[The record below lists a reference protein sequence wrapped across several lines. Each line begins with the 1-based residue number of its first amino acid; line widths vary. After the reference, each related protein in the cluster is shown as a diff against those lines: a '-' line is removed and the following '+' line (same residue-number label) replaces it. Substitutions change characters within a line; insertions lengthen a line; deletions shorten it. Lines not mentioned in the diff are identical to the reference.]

1 MQKHSF
7 LPYLLLVSFTFG
19 CLLLNGQ
26 VELSGELRK
35 WHKITLTIDGPNTS
49 ELANYNPFLHYR
61 MDVTFRHDS
70 ATYVIPG
77 YFAADGD
84 AGNSSADK
92 GNKWRAHFSPG
103 HTGEWTW
110 TVSFRNGTNVA
121 VSDNPNAGEI
131 VAGADGLH
139 GQFSVSPS
147 DKTGKDLRAKG
158 RLLFHG
164 RQYPVFAETGE
175 YFIKSGT
182 DAPENLLSYA
192 DFDGTFHNDGLKDN
206 LVKTWAPHL
215 SDWKAGDPTW
225 KDGKGKAL
233 IGAINYLAGKG
244 LNAFSFLTNNIAGD
258 DMNVFPY
265 VSYHNY
271 ERIDVSK
278 MDQWEIVFSHGE
290 RLGMFLHFKLAE
302 VENQGLLDGG
312 DLGPQRKL
320 YYRELM
326 ARFGHHLALNWNV
339 GEENGLWMKKHT
351 TPWQNTTQRLAMA
364 RYFYEN
370 DPYRHHVVI
379 HNGQQFYDLLG
390 PESRYTGLSYQTSKP
405 DFREVY
411 PSIRRWLELSKRQK
425 VNWAIAIDEPGDAQ
439 HSLVPDADDDGVHDN
454 ARQNA
459 LWGAIMAGGWG
470 SEWYFG
476 YKHAHSDLS
485 CEDFRSRD
493 KFWDQVRY
501 HLEFMEQANLPL
513 KEMSPA
519 NELSSSENDWI
530 LAKKGEVY
538 LVLLKMG
545 EKPDNQLILPGG
557 SYSIRLF
564 NPRTGKDT
572 GSMQKESPKN
582 GKITLPKPPSEMDMD
597 YIVLVRKI

>member
-1 MQKHSF
+1 MRTKSSF
-7 LPYLLLVSFTFG
+7 SLLLLVVLSFG
-19 CLLLNGQ
+19 CFVLNGQ
-26 VELSGELRK
+26 ETVSGELKK
-35 WHKITLTIDGPNTS
+35 WHKITLTVDGPNTS
-49 ELANYNPFLHYR
+49 ELNDYNPFLHYR

-70 ATYVIPG
+70 AIYVVPG
-77 YFAADGD
+77 YYAADGN
-84 AGNSSADK
+84 AGNTSADK
-92 GNKWRAHFSPG
+92 GNKWRVHFSPG

-110 TVSFRNGTNVA
+110 EVSFRNGTNVA
-121 VSDNPNAGEI
+121 VSDNPSSGEI
-131 VAGADGLH
+131 VSGVDGLH
-139 GQFSVSPS
+139 GQFSIAPS

-182 DAPENLLSYA
+182 DAPENLLSYV
-192 DFDGTFHNDGLKDN
+192 DFDGTFHDDGQKDN

-233 IGAINYLAGKG
+233 IGAINYLASEG

-258 DMNVFPY
+258 DKNVFPY

-290 RLGMFLHFKLAE
+290 RLGMFLHFKMAE

-405 DFREVY
+405 DFRQVY
-411 PSIRRWLELSKRQK
+411 PSIKRWLELSKQQNVK
-425 VNWAIAIDEPGDAQ
+425 WAIAIDEPGDAQ

-501 HLEFMEQANLPL
+501 HLEFMEKADLPL
-513 KEMSPA
+513 ADMKPG
-519 NELSSSENDWI
+519 NNLSSSENDWI
-530 LAKKGEVY
+530 LAKKGDAY
-538 LVLLKMG
+538 LILLKMG
-545 EKPDNQLILPGG
+545 EKPDNQLTVPVGK
-557 SYSIRLF
+557 YAVKLF
-564 NPRTGKDT
+564 NPRTGKYA
-572 GSMQKESPKN
+572 GSTNELTPKD
-582 GKITLPKPPSEMDMD
+582 GKIKLPVPSSEVEKDW
-597 YIVLVRKI
+597 IVLVKKG